1 MSYYGDGSNL
11 TGITASQ
18 ISGSLGACVKVR
30 VNNLTGQYEY
40 GINQSGW
47 QTALE
52 IPSFTPASTNSRFVI
67 IVTMASFIRWYGS
80 GSAWGQ
86 MKIVDLTDD
95 SYPDGISTNIT
106 TQDSGSKRFTILDTK
121 GGTTD
126 RHYALQLS
134 SGNNSGRPRVQN
146 CRMMVIELDSSV

>member
-1 MSYYGDGSNL
+1 MPYFGDASNL
-11 TGITASQ
+11 TGM
-18 ISGSLGACVKVR
+18 SGLVKKVR
-30 VNNLTGQYEY
+30 VNNLTGVYEY

-52 IPSFTPASTNSRFVI
+52 IPSFTPVSADSRFVI

-95 SYPDGISTNIT
+95 SYPDGISTNLT
-106 TQDSGSKRFTILDTK
+106 TADNSGSHRFTILDTK
-121 GGTTD
+121 GGTTA
-126 RHYALQLS
+126 RNYALQLS
-134 SGNNSGRPRVQN
+134 SGNNSGRAKVQN

>member
-1 MSYYGDGSNL
+1 MPYFGDGANL
-11 TGITASQ
+11 SG
-18 ISGSLGACVKVR
+18 ISGVVKKVR
-30 VNNLTGQYEY
+30 VNNLTGEYTY
-40 GINQSGW
+40 GISQSGW

-52 IPSFTPASTNSRFVI
+52 IPSFTPASADSRFVI
-67 IVTMASFIRWYGS
+67 IVTIATFVRWYGS

-106 TQDSGSKRFTILDTK
+106 TADQPFPHRFTILDTK
-121 GGTTD
+121 GGTTA
-126 RHYALQLS
+126 RNYALQLS
-134 SGNNSGRPRVQN
+134 SGNNSGRAKVQN

>member
-1 MSYYGDGSNL
+1 MAYFGDGANL
-11 TGITASQ
+11 SGVTG
-18 ISGSLGACVKVR
+18 LVKKVR
-30 VNNLTGQYEY
+30 VNNLTGVYEY
-40 GINQSGW
+40 GISQSGW

-52 IPSFTPASTNSRFVI
+52 IPSFTPASADSRFVI
-67 IVTMASFIRWYGS
+67 IVTIATFVRWYGS

-106 TQDSGSKRFTILDTK
+106 TQDSGSKRFTILDTR

-126 RHYALQLS
+126 RHYVLQLA
-134 SGNNSGRPRVQN
+134 SGNNSGRPRIQN
-146 CRMMVIELDSSV
+146 CRMMVIELEQST

>member
-1 MSYYGDGSNL
+1 MAYFGDGANL
-11 TGITASQ
+11 SGVTG
-18 ISGSLGACVKVR
+18 LVKKVR
-30 VNNLTGQYEY
+30 VNNLTGVYEY
-40 GINQSGW
+40 GISQSGW

-52 IPSFTPASTNSRFVI
+52 IPSFTPVSADSRFVI

-95 SYPDGISTNIT
+95 SYPDGISTNLT
-106 TQDSGSKRFTILDTK
+106 TADNSGSHRFTILDTK
-121 GGTTD
+121 GGTTA
-126 RHYALQLS
+126 RNYALQLA
-134 SGNNSGRPRVQN
+134 SGNNSGRPRIQN

>member
-1 MSYYGDGSNL
+1 MAYFGDGSNL
-11 TGITASQ
+11 TDIT
-18 ISGSLGACVKVR
+18 GAVKKVR
-30 VNNLTGQYEY
+30 VNNLTGVYEY

-52 IPSFTPASTNSRFVI
+52 IPSFTPVSADSRFII
-67 IVTMASFIRWYGS
+67 IVTMATFFRWYGS
-80 GSAWGQ
+80 GNAWGQ

-95 SYPDGISTNIT
+95 SYPDGISTNFT
-106 TQDSGSKRFTILDTK
+106 TQNDSGSKRFTILDTR

-126 RHYALQLS
+126 RHYALQLA

-146 CRMMVIELDSSV
+146 CRMMVIELDQSV